1 MNLPQRKT
9 KLTKRKKRL
18 LIVLL
23 LCMIAAGVFFFF
35 QRKQPKQPELSEIFT
50 TETALIERQTLS
62 DSISATGTVASAKTK
77 TVNTSLKGLEVSAVY
92 VSEGD
97 YVEEGTVIC
106 EFDASDYKK
115 ALSEAKHNQSINAQL
130 EALNDSAPT
139 SSESALKSAFDSLK
153 EISDSKDEAKEA
165 LAKASEAVDQAKAGQ
180 SQEAIS
186 KAEAAYA
193 EAEANLERLE
203 EQYSKAWDAYDE
215 AEEKNDLETQKKA
228 LEDQLITQTQEEK
241 TIEEYTD
248 LIEDCVV
255 TASMSGVITALNVTE
270 GNVFEGGDVYTIQ
283 DNEHFVVTAT
293 VDEYNI
299 ASIKKGM
306 HAYIKTDATEDSE
319 MSGEVTYVAIA
330 PASANGMGG
339 SSTGSYTV
347 KVSIE
352 DPSENIRAGMT
363 ARLSISLEESENTL
377 TVPYDAVTT
386 KGNASYITID
396 DNGEQKEI
404 EVTTGIST
412 DYYTEVFSDEIS
424 EGMTVYLSTPL
435 VTTQPSDDE
444 GLGGLF
450 SRDLM
455 PGGQNAMPDGGGD
468 RNMPSGGGGGERPS
482 GGPGGF

>member
-1 MNLPQRKT
+1 MNLLQRKT
-9 KLTKRKKRL
+9 KLTKRTKRL

-23 LCMIAAGVFFFF
+23 LCLIAAGVFFFF
-35 QRKQPKQPELSEIFT
+35 QRKKPKQPELSENFT

-115 ALSEAKHNQSINAQL
+115 ALSEAKHNQSINTQID
-130 EALNDSAPT
+130 ALNDSSQT
-139 SSESALKSAFDSLK
+139 SGEAAVRSAYESLK
-153 EISDSKDEAKEA
+153 ELISAKDEAKAA
-165 LAKASEAVDQAKAGQ
+165 LAQAEAALAQEKNAQTEETYNQAKAQ
-180 SQEAIS
+180 LEQITSQCD
-186 KAEAAYA
+186 
-193 EAEANLERLE
+193 
-203 EQYSKAWDAYDE
+203 KAWDAYDD
-215 AEEKNDLETQKKA
+215 AVEKNELETQKKA
-228 LEDQLITQTQEEK
+228 LEDQLITQTQEER

-283 DNEHFVVTAT
+283 DNEHFVVTAS
-293 VDEYNI
+293 VDEYDI

-306 HAYIKTDATEDSE
+306 RAYVKTDATEDTE

-386 KGNASYITID
+386 KGNVSYITID

-435 VTTQPSDDE
+435 VTAQPSIDE

-450 SRDLM
+450 NRDQM
-455 PGGQNAMPDGGGD
+455 PGGGNTMPGGGGD
-468 RNMPSGGGGGERPS
+468 RNMPSGGGGERPS